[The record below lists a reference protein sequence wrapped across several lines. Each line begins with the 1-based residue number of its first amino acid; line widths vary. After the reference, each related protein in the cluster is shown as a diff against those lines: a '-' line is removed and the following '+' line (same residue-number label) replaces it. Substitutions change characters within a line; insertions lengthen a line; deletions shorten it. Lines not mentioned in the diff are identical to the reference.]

1 MTTRQGFGIAKKLA
15 HRKKERLIAMSAP
28 AIDGRE
34 WLGMRLTTLADAVD
48 FATLPPR
55 SWKLRSTEMSIIEI
69 PRPNDP
75 HIMGLRLPM
84 RSRKKVGYS
93 DPMKNLV
100 ALAALPW
107 NTTTAG

>member
-1 MTTRQGFGIAKKLA
+1 MA
-15 HRKKERLIAMSAP
+15 HREKERLITLLAP
-28 AIDGRE
+28 AIDELAVAG
-34 WLGMRLTTLADAVD
+34 LTTLADAVD

-55 SWKLRSTEMSIIEI
+55 SWNERRMEMSIMET

-100 ALAALPW
+100 ASASLSWMHPSQAEVSLVL
-107 NTTTAG
+107 